1 MRDEIREAAHGRRQE
16 AEVYEIEDLRRRR
29 EKRRNPNQD
38 GRLEAAWEHLA
49 ERVYGDD
56 DDSPPPEDVWPC

>member
-38 GRLEAAWEHLA
+38 GRLEAAWARLA
-49 ERVYGDD
+49 EEVYGG
-56 DDSPPPEDVWPC
+56 DSAQPEDVWPC

>member
-29 EKRRNPNQD
+29 EKCRNDKD
-38 GRLEAAWEHLA
+38 GRLATAWERLA
-49 ERVYGDD
+49 ERVLD
-56 DDSPPPEDVWPC
+56 PEDCQPC